1 MARSLEPQPVA
12 EVSEWSITDNLAFV
26 PTSPCRVRQVAADHF
41 VVEGKDGQ
49 RMNPTEQGKVYN
61 ALKGV
66 RKYRA
71 VHRNP
76 DGSTEFYVIVKKAQ
90 PVTVAEE
97 VIR

>member
-1 MARSLEPQPVA
+1 
-12 EVSEWSITDNLAFV
+12 
-26 PTSPCRVRQVAADHF
+26 
-41 VVEGKDGQ
+41 
-49 RMNPTEQGKVYN
+49 MNPTEQGRVYDD
-61 ALKGV
+61 LKGV

-90 PVTVAEE
+90 PVIVAEE

>member
-1 MARSLEPQPVA
+1 MARSLKPQLVA
-12 EVSEWSITDNLAFV
+12 EVSERSITDNLAFV
-26 PTSPCRVRQVAADHF
+26 PTRSRRVRQVAADHF

-61 ALKGV
+61 ALTGV

-71 VHRNP
+71 AHRNP
-76 DGSTEFYVIVKKAQ
+76 DGSAEFYVIVKKAQ
-90 PVTVAEE
+90 PGTVAEE